1 MLRNYATFVGKS
13 VGAVRIFVGKSVDV
27 MRIFVGKSV
36 YLRKK

>member
-13 VGAVRIFVGKSVDV
+13 VDIMRIFVGKSVDV
-27 MRIFVGKSV
+27 VRIFVGKSV

>member
-13 VGAVRIFVGKSVDV
+13 VEVMQIFVGKSVDV
-27 MRIFVGKSV
+27 VRIFVGKSV